1 MSTIFEDVE
10 GAEAIVD
17 DILVW
22 GRDVEEHGTRLR
34 QVLNR
39 AREVNLKLN
48 LAKCHIRKDA
58 VSYIGHLLTKDG
70 LMPDPEKVRAVKGM
84 RQPQNT
90 KELRTFLGF
99 MQYLAKFIP
108 NLAEVTAPLR
118 KLLEKEVAWHWETQ
132 REQSFQNLKSM
143 ASNTPVLGYY
153 DPAKPVTL
161 SVDASS
167 KGLGAVLLQGDQPI
181 AYESRALTPTQ
192 QKYAQIEK
200 ETLAI
205 VFGTQKF
212 HQYV

>member
-1 MSTIFEDVE
+1 
-10 GAEAIVD
+10 
-17 DILVW
+17 
-22 GRDVEEHGTRLR
+22 
-34 QVLNR
+34 
-39 AREVNLKLN
+39 
-48 LAKCHIRKDA
+48 
-58 VSYIGHLLTKDG
+58 
-70 LMPDPEKVRAVKGM
+70 MPDPEKVRAIKEM

-90 KELRTFLGF
+90 KELRIFLGF

-132 REQSFQNLKSM
+132 QEQSFQNLKSM

-161 SVDASS
+161 LVDASS

-181 AYESRALTPTQ
+181 AYASRALTPTQ

-205 VFGTQKF
+205 VFGTQKIPPVCLWQASYGPIRPQAARAHPKQTTPPSTPPSSENDAVF
-212 HQYV
+212 TTL